1 MPRGA
6 GEKRYQRWLLMVFI
20 DLHRDSPNGFW
31 WSPKFGL
38 VYNHDPLFGPV
49 IINPPRVSPHKI
61 SPSAEIYFLT
71 PEEVDEVQGQ
81 AHPAFQRPIW
91 LHLKVF
97 KAGVPKGEHLVSF
110 YIYSHREDEN
120 SSSLTISKGQ
130 FWAPWKPRK
139 NKYSSHQHH
148 FQLHHRFSCPKSRSS
163 NNLPYRFFFH
173 LCPFG
178 FLWWE
183 EYIPNGH
190 QIKRNMMINYKW
202 NLCGSLQFSDN
213 SMSKSTRHIQK
224 WVEHWVIT
232 PKKLLVF
239 MGLSMF
245 IRCFHVASHENKH
258 HFYIVNQLIPPSSI
272 FRHFSVTIRPP
283 GWSTFWPTPP
293 PSFPATVVGNGH
305 RLCSCFR
312 SAGAW

>member
-148 FQLHHRFSCPKSRSS
+148 FQLHRFSCPKSRSS
-163 NNLPYRFFFH
+163 NNLPYRFFSIFVH
-173 LCPFG
+173 LD
-178 FLWWE
+178 
-183 EYIPNGH
+183 
-190 QIKRNMMINYKW
+190 
-202 NLCGSLQFSDN
+202 FSDE
-213 SMSKSTRHIQK
+213 R
-224 WVEHWVIT
+224 
-232 PKKLLVF
+232 
-239 MGLSMF
+239 
-245 IRCFHVASHENKH
+245 
-258 HFYIVNQLIPPSSI
+258 SI
-272 FRHFSVTIRPP
+272 FQMAIK
-283 GWSTFWPTPP
+283 
-293 PSFPATVVGNGH
+293 
-305 RLCSCFR
+305 
-312 SAGAW
+312 